1 MASDASLHVIICKC
15 HGLKARWMGET
26 TRVVTRAGLET
37 KGQSER
43 RPEYTQSDP
52 TQTQTRGISFPI
64 SNISEQIMRIGP
76 SWDRKI
82 LQLLVYFTN
91 KLDGNMKF

>member
-15 HGLKARWMGET
+15 HGLKARLIGET
-26 TRVVTRAGLET
+26 TGVVTRARLEAE
-37 KGQSER
+37 GPSER

-64 SNISEQIMRIGP
+64 SKINEQIMRIGP

-82 LQLLVYFTN
+82 LQLLVYFY
-91 KLDGNMKF
+91 